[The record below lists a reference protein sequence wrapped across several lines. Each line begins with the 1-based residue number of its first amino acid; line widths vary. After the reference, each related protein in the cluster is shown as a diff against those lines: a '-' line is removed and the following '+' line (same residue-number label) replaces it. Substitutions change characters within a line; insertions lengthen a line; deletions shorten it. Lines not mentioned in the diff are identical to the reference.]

1 MESEKEHRSVE
12 APSWRYRLG
21 ESRAMFELGAFVA
34 SAPWLRMLG
43 RGDRH
48 PVLVLPGFTASDTST
63 APIRFT
69 LRSLGYWAHGWNLG
83 TNVGPTDRI
92 FDGIHE
98 RLAQIYERHDRKVSI
113 VGWSLGGI
121 YAREM
126 ARNNP
131 ELIRQVITLGSPFR
145 MTLADRSTVSKLADA
160 LTPAWSEE
168 VIRLASE
175 EFDKPPL
182 TVPSTAIYSRSDGI
196 VRWHMCIDQVTE
208 NHENIEVRGSHSGLG
223 FNPAVMYAITDRLNQ
238 PENDWRPFRSPIT
251 ARYFFPKPASWA
263 EQVKRERHGSRP
275 HMVRKTA

>member
-1 MESEKEHRSVE
+1 MEPEKQHRNVE
-12 APSWRYRLG
+12 APHWGYRLA
-21 ESRAMFELGAFVA
+21 ESRAMFELGAFAA

-63 APIRFT
+63 APIRWT
-69 LRSLGYWAHGWNLG
+69 LRSQGYWAHGWNLG
-83 TNVGPTDRI
+83 TNVGPTDQI
-92 FDGIHE
+92 FGGIHE

-121 YAREM
+121 YAREL

-196 VRWHMCIDQVTE
+196 VRWHMCIDQLSE

-223 FNPAVMYAITDRLNQ
+223 FNPAVLYAMSDRLNQ
-238 PENDWRPFRSPIT
+238 PEGDWRPFSAPIT
-251 ARYFFPKPASWA
+251 VRHCFPKPASWA
-263 EQVKRERHGSRP
+263 EQVKRERRITRP
-275 HMVRKTA
+275 LPDRHMP